1 MLRNTDLA
9 RFVTALL
16 ANAIKGGYSHRCLFA
31 FNAATLHD
39 LIIRSKTLDEGTL
52 AFLLPALLEPLSN
65 RTDASLKEAIVRGP
79 DVLTNLTDP
88 MKARQ
93 LHPVSN
99 TMPQVSSHADCAAN
113 HRHLHSKLRQTRGYD
128 TVSQRSHFSMRTP
141 GRTRRFTGKSSQND
155 PEASVSIR
163 CLQILG

>member
-39 LIIRSKTLDEGTL
+39 FIIRSKTLDEGTL
-52 AFLLPALLEPLSN
+52 AFLLPALLEPLNN
-65 RTDASLKEAIVRGP
+65 RTDAALKEAIVR
-79 DVLTNLTDP
+79 VLIFSKIYLTDP

-99 TMPQVSSHADCAAN
+99 TMP
-113 HRHLHSKLRQTRGYD
+113 
-128 TVSQRSHFSMRTP
+128 
-141 GRTRRFTGKSSQND
+141 
-155 PEASVSIR
+155 
-163 CLQILG
+163 